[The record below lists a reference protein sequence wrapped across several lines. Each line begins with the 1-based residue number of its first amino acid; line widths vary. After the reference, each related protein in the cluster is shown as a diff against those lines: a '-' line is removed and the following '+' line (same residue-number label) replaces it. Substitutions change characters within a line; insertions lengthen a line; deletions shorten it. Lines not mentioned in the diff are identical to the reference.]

1 MIKTIQ
7 ILRLVLVSILA
18 LTSFNSFSQVNGSPN
33 VLFIAVDDMADW
45 VGYLGH
51 PDAITPNID
60 RLANQGIAFN
70 ATQCTSPIC
79 GPSRAAVM
87 TGMRPETT
95 QVYSNVGN
103 YSDYVPNAISIPE
116 YFKNNGYYVM
126 GAGKLIHPYNNVIP
140 KAYHEF
146 GPGVGIVGTPFTDF
160 ELSTENFDPTHTIDR
175 LNVTLPLNVISNMDR
190 PENRWSTFD
199 WGPLDI
205 TDDQM
210 PDGQIANWAV
220 EAIQKDHKDP
230 FFIGVGFYK
239 PHQPLFAPRKYFD
252 MYDIEKISLPPTT
265 QGDILDVGEASR
277 MYALGTSTGGK
288 HKTVVKYNQWKEG
301 VLGYLATI
309 TFVDAQIGKVLDA
322 LDNSAY
328 ASNTLIV
335 FWSDHGWHLG
345 EKEHWGKQTL
355 WKNSTRVPMI
365 IVPPKTMS
373 IPKNQIRLNPVNL
386 LDIYPTL
393 VDICGL
399 PEYSILEGTS
409 LFPLIKDKNIEW
421 NNLSITSM
429 GRRTQSIS
437 TDQWRYILY
446 FDGSEELYDINKDP
460 NEWINLAY
468 HDNFSE
474 IKNKLNSNIIEDL
487 QIKRSARMGNWK
499 IIEETDGN
507 ILLFDLNTPPGLTE
521 TADVANL
528 HPDLI
533 DKIKEKFINYKDP
546 NTRFILQE

>member
-7 ILRLVLVSILA
+7 ILRLLLVSIIA
-18 LTSFNSFSQVNGSPN
+18 LTSFNCFSQVNGSPN
-33 VLFIAVDDMADW
+33 VLFIVVDDMADW
-45 VGYLGH
+45 AGYLGH

-103 YSDYVPNAISIPE
+103 YSDYVPDAISIPE

-252 MYDIEKISLPPTT
+252 MYDIEKISLPPTM
-265 QGDILDVGEASR
+265 QGDILDIGEASI
-277 MYALGTSTGGK
+277 MYALGTSTSGK
-288 HKTVVKYNQWKEG
+288 HETVVKYNQWKEG

-309 TFVDAQIGKVLDA
+309 SFVDAQIGKVLDA
-322 LDNSAY
+322 LDHSAY
-328 ASNTLIV
+328 VSNTLIV

-365 IVPPKTMS
+365 IVPPNTMNIS
-373 IPKNQIRLNPVNL
+373 KNQIRLNPVNL

-399 PEYSILEGTS
+399 PENSILEGTS
-409 LFPLIKDKNIEW
+409 LFPLIKDENIEW

-429 GRRTQSIS
+429 GRRTQSIR

-446 FDGSEELYDINKDP
+446 FDGSEELYEINKDP
-460 NEWINLAY
+460 NEWINLAF
-468 HDNFSE
+468 HDN
-474 IKNKLNSNIIEDL
+474 N
-487 QIKRSARMGNWK
+487 
-499 IIEETDGN
+499 
-507 ILLFDLNTPPGLTE
+507 
-521 TADVANL
+521 
-528 HPDLI
+528 
-533 DKIKEKFINYKDP
+533 
-546 NTRFILQE
+546 